1 MKYRNC
7 TYEDFLHDE
16 FFKQWVKNPDAY
28 SNSFWESFIQ
38 QYPEKVV
45 EVEKARYFIQSLQY
59 SDANYHALGN
69 EEIERSY
76 EQLIKKS
83 DEIWLQQNRNKG
95 RRLGSYLR
103 VAASLVFI
111 LLFGFLLYSIRKD
124 ISAIELATPQVQM
137 IDRVVPI
144 GHRLTEKLP
153 DGTLVKLN
161 SNSRLIYPSV
171 FTDDSKE
178 VHLEGEA
185 YFEVVKDIHKPF
197 VVKSKDFSTVVLGTS
212 FNVKAYADECIV
224 QIAVLTGKVKV
235 QKPAINEVEANFTEV
250 YLEPMELL
258 NYDYAQDELVKKTFD
273 YHKIMSWKDNVLYFK
288 DADFGEIV
296 ASISKWYGKDFEIK
310 KYISGSK
317 DFSARY
323 ENQSLDMV
331 LEGICFAFGCKYKIQ
346 GNTVII
352 Y

>member
-7 TYEDFLHDE
+7 THEDFLHDE
-16 FFKQWVKNPDAY
+16 FFKQWVKKPDAY
-28 SNSFWESFIQ
+28 SNSYWESFIQ

-59 SDANYHALGN
+59 PDSSYKAPGN

-83 DEIWLQQNRNKG
+83 DELWLQQNRDKD

-111 LLFGFLLYSIRKD
+111 LLFGFVVYFIRKD
-124 ISAIELATPQVQM
+124 ISAIELATPQVEM
-137 IDRVVPI
+137 INRVVPI

-171 FTDDSKE
+171 FTEENRE
-178 VHLEGEA
+178 VQLEGEA
-185 YFEVVKDIHKPF
+185 YFEVVKDTCQPF

-212 FNVKAYADECIV
+212 FNIKAYADEGIV

-235 QKPAINEVEANFTEV
+235 EKSNIDELENIFTEV

-258 NYDYAQDELVKKTFD
+258 NYDYANDELVKKTFE

-288 DADFGEIV
+288 DADFEEIV
-296 ASISKWYGKDFEIK
+296 ASISKWYGKEFEIK
-310 KYISGSK
+310 KYISGTK
-317 DFSARY
+317 DFSAQY

-331 LEGICFAFGCKYKIQ
+331 LEGICFAFGCKYEIQ